1 MFGTHNLP
9 LSLQS
14 EGFSLLI
21 KREADLYT
29 YKREAGKETK
39 EKVILGDQ
47 KQILLN
53 PIEPLNKP
61 KNLSPYLDIEFKRTL
76 TMEPR
81 SNLKIFLKFPLEI
94 GVFLYTKKAFE
105 ILDIYTLTQPK
116 FTLYGDPCNGVICKY
131 WKSDIFSSLPSL
143 NYYHEGAM
151 ELSLTNTSEEWQ
163 EVSKAIFNANGM
175 KIYYNDKMVAM
186 KAEMKVE
193 NQSTAETN
201 FLDSPLEKEM
211 NKSLELFKAKKLPIT
226 ATKFLMRDGI

>member
-1 MFGTHNLP
+1 
-9 LSLQS
+9 
-14 EGFSLLI
+14 
-21 KREADLYT
+21 
-29 YKREAGKETK
+29 
-39 EKVILGDQ
+39 
-47 KQILLN
+47 
-53 PIEPLNKP
+53 
-61 KNLSPYLDIEFKRTL
+61 
-76 TMEPR
+76 
-81 SNLKIFLKFPLEI
+81 
-94 GVFLYTKKAFE
+94 
-105 ILDIYTLTQPK
+105 
-116 FTLYGDPCNGVICKY
+116 
-131 WKSDIFSSLPSL
+131 
-143 NYYHEGAM
+143 M